1 MRIFA
6 QGLARNRAGSV
17 AVEAALVLPVLFGMS
32 FAVIEVGRGMWMQN
46 SLQQA
51 VDAAARCGAVSASCA
66 TPPQIQSYAAAQI
79 RGFPVSSNNFAVQN
93 QACGLRVSGSV
104 PFTSK
109 VIGMNVISINLT
121 ADSCRP
127 S

>member
-1 MRIFA
+1 MQIFDRV
-6 QGLARNRAGSV
+6 LTRNHEGSV

-46 SLQQA
+46 ALQQA
-51 VDAAARCGAVSASCA
+51 VEAAARCGAVSANCA
-66 TPPQIQSYAAAQI
+66 TTPQIQSYAAAQI
-79 RGFPVSSNNFAVQN
+79 SGFKVSSSNFTVQS
-93 QACGLRVSGSV
+93 QACGLRVTGSV

-109 VIGMNVISINLT
+109 VIGMNVISTNLT